1 MFFFDVNFFQFL
13 FRWVLESFLSIWDM
27 FFAKILNK
35 IWTIFPGEPELIPV
49 DRILKLIKIKR
60 GKFQVNYYVN
70 WVASHNLI
78 LAGDIELSLEPGS
91 GIKAKIA
98 KCNLCDK
105 SVGTNRKRV

>member
-1 MFFFDVNFFQFL
+1 
-13 FRWVLESFLSIWDM
+13 M

-35 IWTIFPGEPELIPV
+35 IWTIFPGKPELIPV

-60 GKFQVNYYVN
+60 GKFHVN

>member
-1 MFFFDVNFFQFL
+1 
-13 FRWVLESFLSIWDM
+13 M

-49 DRILKLIKIKR
+49 DRIVKLIKIKR
-60 GKFQVNYYVN
+60 GKFQVNYYGN

-78 LAGDIELSLEPGS
+78 QAGDIELSLEPGS
-91 GIKAKIA
+91 GVKAKIA